1 MPNDIRSRQA
11 GGTYFFTARTARAV
25 LLHQFD
31 ARRCTKRQSRMRYPV
46 EIEEIVVRFKRLKI
60 NRNNTETFCV
70 FLGAASAR

>member
-1 MPNDIRSRQA
+1 MPNDIRSRRA
-11 GGTYFFTARTARAV
+11 GGTFFFTARTARTV
-25 LLHQFD
+25 LLRKID
-31 ARRCTKRQSRMRYPV
+31 ALCCAVRRLRMRFPF